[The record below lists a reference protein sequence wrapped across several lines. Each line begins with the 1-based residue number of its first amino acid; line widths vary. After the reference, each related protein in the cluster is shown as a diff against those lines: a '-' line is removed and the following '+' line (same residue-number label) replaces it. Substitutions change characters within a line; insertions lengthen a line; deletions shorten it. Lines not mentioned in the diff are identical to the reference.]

1 MKGDK
6 KLATISDVARL
17 SGLSVSTVS
26 RVINNKP
33 HVSEEKKRKVKEAMD
48 ALGYSPL
55 QAARQMRGSGS
66 GNIAVSIP
74 SITNSFFA
82 YLVDSIERTCR
93 KYNYRTL
100 ITQTFGEKEREEE
113 AMELVRMHHAD
124 GIILCAIENDWD
136 KIRSYEQYGKVVV
149 CNEYNEDTSI
159 STVRARQYEGFYKAT
174 EYLIGKNYQ
183 KIAYCTGSRG
193 VMHQPNGMNIDSDR
207 YSGYIE
213 ALAAHGMTEDPNLN
227 FTRAKT
233 MDDGRRILE
242 EILKRENRPD
252 AIIAG
257 SDEVAA
263 GILTEAMN
271 QGIKVPEDLAIVGV
285 DDQPIASLLPIPLT
299 TIRQPVQDEG
309 MLAAKEIIR
318 QLSEEPDDT
327 VRKELELE
335 LVIRQSA

>member
-1 MKGDK
+1 
-6 KLATISDVARL
+6 
-17 SGLSVSTVS
+17 
-26 RVINNKP
+26 
-33 HVSEEKKRKVKEAMD
+33 
-48 ALGYSPL
+48 
-55 QAARQMRGSGS
+55 
-66 GNIAVSIP
+66 
-74 SITNSFFA
+74 
-82 YLVDSIERTCR
+82 
-93 KYNYRTL
+93 
-100 ITQTFGEKEREEE
+100 
-113 AMELVRMHHAD
+113 
-124 GIILCAIENDWD
+124 
-136 KIRSYEQYGKVVV
+136 
-149 CNEYNEDTSI
+149 
-159 STVRARQYEGFYKAT
+159 
-174 EYLIGKNYQ
+174 
-183 KIAYCTGSRG
+183 
-193 VMHQPNGMNIDSDR
+193 
-207 YSGYIE
+207 
-213 ALAAHGMTEDPNLN
+213 
-227 FTRAKT
+227 

>member
-1 MKGDK
+1 
-6 KLATISDVARL
+6 
-17 SGLSVSTVS
+17 
-26 RVINNKP
+26 
-33 HVSEEKKRKVKEAMD
+33 
-48 ALGYSPL
+48 
-55 QAARQMRGSGS
+55 
-66 GNIAVSIP
+66 
-74 SITNSFFA
+74 
-82 YLVDSIERTCR
+82 
-93 KYNYRTL
+93 
-100 ITQTFGEKEREEE
+100 
-113 AMELVRMHHAD
+113 
-124 GIILCAIENDWD
+124 
-136 KIRSYEQYGKVVV
+136 
-149 CNEYNEDTSI
+149 
-159 STVRARQYEGFYKAT
+159 
-174 EYLIGKNYQ
+174 
-183 KIAYCTGSRG
+183 
-193 VMHQPNGMNIDSDR
+193 MHQPNGMNIDSDR

-213 ALAAHGMTEDPNLN
+213 ALAAHGMTADPNLN

-242 EILKRENRPD
+242 EILKRENPSRCQL
-252 AIIAG
+252 AG

>member
-1 MKGDK
+1 M
-6 KLATISDVARL
+6 ATISDVARL

-159 STVRARQYEGFYKAT
+159 STVCGRQYEGFYEAA
-174 EYLIGKNYQ
+174 EYLIGKDYQ
-183 KIAYCTGSRG
+183 RIA
-193 VMHQPNGMNIDSDR
+193 
-207 YSGYIE
+207 
-213 ALAAHGMTEDPNLN
+213 
-227 FTRAKT
+227 
-233 MDDGRRILE
+233 
-242 EILKRENRPD
+242 
-252 AIIAG
+252 
-257 SDEVAA
+257 
-263 GILTEAMN
+263 
-271 QGIKVPEDLAIVGV
+271 
-285 DDQPIASLLPIPLT
+285 
-299 TIRQPVQDEG
+299 
-309 MLAAKEIIR
+309 
-318 QLSEEPDDT
+318 
-327 VRKELELE
+327 
-335 LVIRQSA
+335 

>member
-1 MKGDK
+1 MSSV
-6 KLATISDVARL
+6 KLEDIANQL
-17 SGLSVSTVS
+17 GLSISTVS
-26 RVINNKP
+26 R
-33 HVSEEKKRKVKEAMD
+33 
-48 ALGYSPL
+48 AL
-55 QAARQMRGSGS
+55 S
-66 GNIAVSIP
+66 GNGRIGKETRERVLAEVHKSDYTVNAVARSLRLKNARNIGIIVP
-74 SITNSFFA
+74 DITNSFFA

-159 STVRARQYEGFYKAT
+159 STVCGRQYEGFYKAA
-174 EYLIGKNYQ
+174 EYLIGKDYQ
-183 KIAYCTGSRG
+183 RIAYCTGSRG
-193 VMHQPNGMNIDSDR
+193 VMHQPKGMDLDSDR

-213 ALAAHGMTEDPNLN
+213 ALAAHGMTADPNLI
-227 FTRAKT
+227 FTKMKT
-233 MDDGRRILE
+233 VDDGRKLLQ
-242 EILKRENRPD
+242 EILKIKNRPD

-263 GILTEAMN
+263 GILTEAMKH
-271 QGIKVPEDLAIVGV
+271 GINIPEDLAIVGV
-285 DDQPIASLLPIPLT
+285 DDQSIASLLPIPLT

-327 VRKELELE
+327 IRKELELE
-335 LVIRQSA
+335 LVIRESA

>member
-1 MKGDK
+1 
-6 KLATISDVARL
+6 
-17 SGLSVSTVS
+17 
-26 RVINNKP
+26 
-33 HVSEEKKRKVKEAMD
+33 
-48 ALGYSPL
+48 
-55 QAARQMRGSGS
+55 
-66 GNIAVSIP
+66 
-74 SITNSFFA
+74 
-82 YLVDSIERTCR
+82 
-93 KYNYRTL
+93 
-100 ITQTFGEKEREEE
+100 
-113 AMELVRMHHAD
+113 
-124 GIILCAIENDWD
+124 
-136 KIRSYEQYGKVVV
+136 
-149 CNEYNEDTSI
+149 
-159 STVRARQYEGFYKAT
+159 
-174 EYLIGKNYQ
+174 
-183 KIAYCTGSRG
+183 
-193 VMHQPNGMNIDSDR
+193 
-207 YSGYIE
+207 
-213 ALAAHGMTEDPNLN
+213 MTADPNLN

>member
-1 MKGDK
+1 
-6 KLATISDVARL
+6 
-17 SGLSVSTVS
+17 
-26 RVINNKP
+26 
-33 HVSEEKKRKVKEAMD
+33 
-48 ALGYSPL
+48 
-55 QAARQMRGSGS
+55 
-66 GNIAVSIP
+66 
-74 SITNSFFA
+74 
-82 YLVDSIERTCR
+82 
-93 KYNYRTL
+93 
-100 ITQTFGEKEREEE
+100 
-113 AMELVRMHHAD
+113 
-124 GIILCAIENDWD
+124 
-136 KIRSYEQYGKVVV
+136 
-149 CNEYNEDTSI
+149 
-159 STVRARQYEGFYKAT
+159 
-174 EYLIGKNYQ
+174 
-183 KIAYCTGSRG
+183 
-193 VMHQPNGMNIDSDR
+193 
-207 YSGYIE
+207 
-213 ALAAHGMTEDPNLN
+213 MTADPNLN

-318 QLSEEPDDT
+318 QLSEDPDDT